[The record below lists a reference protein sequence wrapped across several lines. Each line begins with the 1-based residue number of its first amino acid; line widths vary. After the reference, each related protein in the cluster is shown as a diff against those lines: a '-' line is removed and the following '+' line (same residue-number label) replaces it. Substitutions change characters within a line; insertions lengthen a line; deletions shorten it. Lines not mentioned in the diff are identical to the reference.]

1 LGEQAAELCVR
12 LVLRLEDRRTVPGLG
27 DSIAARGLD
36 MFSAGCHDTDMTP
49 PRRRLGQSELWV
61 SPVALGCWPLAGITS
76 GAISHEAAVA
86 VIDAAL
92 EAGVNHLDTAHA
104 YGRGGESER
113 RVAQAIR
120 GRREQVVIATKVGV
134 YWERDG
140 ALQRTGCPDM
150 LRRHFEESLRR
161 LEVEEVD
168 LLYFH
173 APAEDAPLA
182 ESARFFRNMLAAGK
196 TRAVGVSNLTV
207 DQMETFAAECPIAA
221 CQVRY
226 NRLQREIEADILPW
240 CRKHDVSL
248 VAYEPLALGLLTG
261 KFSRV
266 HVFAEDDWRRRSP
279 LFVGEAWT
287 KNLDEVERL
296 RAKAVSLGCSLA
308 QWTVAWTIARP
319 GVTVALCGAKRPEQI
334 RETAQAMLLAESFPL
349 DTNPPLAVGLFARAA
364 P

>member
-1 LGEQAAELCVR
+1 
-12 LVLRLEDRRTVPGLG
+12 
-27 DSIAARGLD
+27 
-36 MFSAGCHDTDMTP
+36 
-49 PRRRLGQSELWV
+49 
-61 SPVALGCWPLAGITS
+61 
-76 GAISHEAAVA
+76 
-86 VIDAAL
+86 
-92 EAGVNHLDTAHA
+92 
-104 YGRGGESER
+104 
-113 RVAQAIR
+113 
-120 GRREQVVIATKVGV
+120 
-134 YWERDG
+134 
-140 ALQRTGCPDM
+140 
-150 LRRHFEESLRR
+150 
-161 LEVEEVD
+161 
-168 LLYFH
+168 
-173 APAEDAPLA
+173 
-182 ESARFFRNMLAAGK
+182 
-196 TRAVGVSNLTV
+196 
-207 DQMETFAAECPIAA
+207 
-221 CQVRY
+221 
-226 NRLQREIEADILPW
+226 
-240 CRKHDVSL
+240 VSL